1 MRRLPARSEG
11 SLFAIAVSFDFAAL
25 AVRVLLESEVLMTKI
40 ILAFLLFAL
49 PTLAQDSGAAALAAA
64 GCGAPET
71 EFTVKLDKKS
81 HPIPQPEPGK
91 ATLVVVLQLG
101 GACVGCVIVK
111 AGIDGSWVG
120 AMERTSYSYFSIP
133 PGDHRICVAQQS
145 KLKGRSETAGA
156 ASLTAE
162 AGNVYYLRVLPA
174 NNKFLLKPVDPAEG
188 PLLIKSAAFSTATP
202 KKP

>member
-1 MRRLPARSEG
+1 MRRLPERSEG

-91 ATLVVVLQLG
+91 ATVVVVLQFG
-101 GACVGCVIVK
+101 GNCVGCVIVK

-120 AMERTSYSYFSIP
+120 AMERTSYSYF
-133 PGDHRICVAQQS
+133 
-145 KLKGRSETAGA
+145 
-156 ASLTAE
+156 
-162 AGNVYYLRVLPA
+162 
-174 NNKFLLKPVDPAEG
+174 
-188 PLLIKSAAFSTATP
+188 
-202 KKP
+202 

>member
-1 MRRLPARSEG
+1 
-11 SLFAIAVSFDFAAL
+11 
-25 AVRVLLESEVLMTKI
+25 MTKI
-40 ILAFLLFAL
+40 VLAVMLFAL

-64 GCGAPET
+64 GCGAPEA

-91 ATLVVVLQLG
+91 ATVVVVLQFG
-101 GACVGCVIVK
+101 GACVGCVIVR
-111 AGIDGSWVG
+111 AAIDGSWVG
-120 AMERTSYSYFSIP
+120 AMERSSYSYFSIP
-133 PGDHRICVAQQS
+133 PGDHQVCVAQQS
-145 KLKGRSETAGA
+145 RLKGRSETAAA

-162 AGNVYYLRVLPA
+162 AGNVYYLRIRPA
-174 NNKFLLKPVDPAEG
+174 NNALVLKPVDPAEG

>member
-1 MRRLPARSEG
+1 
-11 SLFAIAVSFDFAAL
+11 
-25 AVRVLLESEVLMTKI
+25 MTKI
-40 ILAFLLFAL
+40 ILAFFLFAL
-49 PTLAQDSGAAALAAA
+49 PTLAQDSGATALAAA

-91 ATLVVVLQLG
+91 ATVVVVAQLG
-101 GACVGCVIVK
+101 GNCVGCVIVK
-111 AGIDGSWVG
+111 AAIDGSWVG

-145 KLKGRSETAGA
+145 RLKGRSETAGA
-156 ASLTAE
+156 ASLAAE

-174 NNKFLLKPVDPAEG
+174 NNNKFLLKPVDPAEG

>member
-1 MRRLPARSEG
+1 MTG
-11 SLFAIAVSFDFAAL
+11 
-25 AVRVLLESEVLMTKI
+25 LL
-40 ILAFLLFAL
+40 LAFFLFAL
-49 PTLAQDSGAAALAAA
+49 PTFAQDSGAAALAAA

-71 EFTVKLDKKS
+71 EFTVTLDKKS
-81 HPIPQPEPGK
+81 HPIPQPEPGN
-91 ATLVVVLQLG
+91 ATLVVVLQFG
-101 GACVGCVIVK
+101 AACVGCVIVK

-120 AMERTSYSYFSIP
+120 AMERTSFSYFSIS

-145 KLKGRSETAGA
+145 RLKGRSETAA
-156 ASLTAE
+156 AATLTAE